1 MDYRRM
7 PIEVESP
14 EEVGYDRIRCN
25 LAESSVADM
34 RLGDLDVALADLV
47 LLYGDHLGHEGL
59 RTRIAAEGP
68 GLSPAD
74 VLLTRALRR
83 PCS

>member
-1 MDYRRM
+1 M

-47 LLYGDHLGHEGL
+47 LLYGDHLGHAGL
-59 RTRIAAEGP
+59 RALIAADGSGRSP
-68 GLSPAD
+68 GSGLI
-74 VLLTRALRR
+74 R
-83 PCS
+83 PQR